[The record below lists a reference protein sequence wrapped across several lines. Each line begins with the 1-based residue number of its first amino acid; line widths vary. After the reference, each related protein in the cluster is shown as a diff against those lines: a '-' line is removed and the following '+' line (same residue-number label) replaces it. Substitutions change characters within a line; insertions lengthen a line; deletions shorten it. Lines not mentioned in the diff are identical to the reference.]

1 MSRIKEIE
9 INRQFVLNLGNYET
23 ARFGVSMTIE
33 VAPEDDPD
41 TEYDNLLDKI
51 ENRLQEDM
59 DAFTN

>member
-41 TEYDNLLDKI
+41 AEYDNLLDKI